1 MLSRRERDR
10 SLSHRSKLLPVMITT
25 VRLFNPYVTSIV
37 GEKLFQKELDEL
49 SNVIKDNRAKLG
61 SMREKTDHTKSSAD
75 NEERDEPTLS
85 RLVSSAEPAPIDI
98 IAFGKRHEL
107 SPKSVK
113 FDGVGRVPAR
123 EQIVYC
129 LILTGE
135 REP

>member
-1 MLSRRERDR
+1 
-10 SLSHRSKLLPVMITT
+10 MITP

-85 RLVSSAEPAPIDI
+85 LSACKQRGARADRYHCLRQKTRRDHRQPAGLRTSTLPIEI
-98 IAFGKRHEL
+98 MN
-107 SPKSVK
+107 
-113 FDGVGRVPAR
+113 
-123 EQIVYC
+123 
-129 LILTGE
+129 
-135 REP
+135 